1 MELHICFHTANPDR
15 PFVLSCDNKAFK
27 KLMSNFGSSRSEES
41 CSAVVELLERVT
53 RLHKELESREGQ
65 EEVDQVQT
73 TTDLTSHQGGLLEC
87 ALP

>member
-1 MELHICFHTANPDR
+1 
-15 PFVLSCDNKAFK
+15 
-27 KLMSNFGSSRSEES
+27 MSNFGSSRSEES

-53 RLHKELESREGQ
+53 RLHKELELREGQ

-87 ALP
+87 AVP

>member
-1 MELHICFHTANPDR
+1 M
-15 PFVLSCDNKAFK
+15 
-27 KLMSNFGSSRSEES
+27 
-41 CSAVVELLERVT
+41 VELLERVT